1 MPVIYVLIGLVMGA
15 FLAIMGGFLAI
26 WYQAKK
32 ARQVHRDEII
42 AEKHIEANRE
52 AFNRIT
58 ELRSMMLQSTPEQ
71 VLEWIIQNEKW
82 FLDSRL
88 FLPGNFAQKW
98 LAVRKYCQRLV
109 KLKTT
114 LAQVNDEMRKG
125 GIIDEMRECESY
137 CAKRADEA
145 LDEIY
150 RDMNISPLAV
160 EESDDDT

>member
-1 MPVIYVLIGLVMGA
+1 MPVIYVLIGLFIGA
-15 FLAIMGGFLAI
+15 FLASLGGFLAI

-32 ARQVHRDEII
+32 TRKVRREEII

-58 ELRSMMLQSTPEQ
+58 DLRSMMLQSTPEQ
-71 VLEWIIQNEKW
+71 VLEWFGQNEKW

-88 FLPGNFAQKW
+88 FLPGDFVEKW
-98 LAVRKYCQRLV
+98 LALGKYCQRLV

-114 LAQVNDEMRKG
+114 LARINDEMRKG
-125 GIIDEMRECESY
+125 GIINEMRECESY
-137 CAKRADEA
+137 CTKLADQA

-150 RDMNISPLAV
+150 RDMNISPIALEV
-160 EESDDDT
+160 SDDNA